1 MQKMLAVKNCFSA
14 ENQSFWP
21 LRPLKRPF
29 CGTRGQ
35 GGGVT
40 HANFCISRGSL
51 SWLVAP
57 RDAKVGTRDTT
68 PLTTRATKRSFQ
80 RSRRP
85 KEPSPSPKN
94 TLLFPPRVVQK
105 VWHSWPQ
112 PQNLAL
118 LTPPP
123 HPPCNTRAFSK
134 VSKPKRTD
142 FQRKKCFATPQIFH
156 PFQGMA

>member
-1 MQKMLAVKNCFSA
+1 MKSPRLRQTVFRLKISSFLAFSTF
-14 ENQSFWP
+14 EKGFLWHSRW
-21 LRPLKRPF
+21 
-29 CGTRGQ
+29 

-40 HANFCISRGSL
+40 LANFCITRGSL

-57 RDAKVGTRDTT
+57 RDAKVGTRDTP